1 MPQNAPQCPVP
12 TNEHDALS
20 PAPQDAP
27 PDNPQS
33 AIANSQLSDRQ
44 LLAIDFLVLGHAE
57 TAVAEALHIDR
68 KTLYRWRH
76 DDDPQYRDTLG
87 DHRKE
92 LLDTTADRFRTMLTT
107 ALDTFARHLA
117 DPYAP
122 TAHRAARSLLA
133 LAAIG
138 RQPHASPPPQPQPL
152 TTDNGQRTLDA
163 PHNAAR
169 TQRIIPPN
177 TSDPV
182 R

>member
-1 MPQNAPQCPVP
+1 MPRNAPQCPVP
-12 TNEHDALS
+12 TNGHDALS

-44 LLAIDFLVLGHAE
+44 RLAIDFLVLGHSE

-87 DHRKE
+87 DRRKE

-107 ALDTFARHLA
+107 ALDTFARHLK

-138 RQPHASPPPQPQPL
+138 RHHEPRPTPTPTPPGNVTPMPGVPDMHA
-152 TTDNGQRTLDA
+152 
-163 PHNAAR
+163 AAKR
-169 TQRIIPPN
+169 
-177 TSDPV
+177 SDILS
-182 R
+182 